1 MASRTVKFDTSDLFL
16 IAEMG
21 QMYLNEHDNS
31 PGVSKQI
38 EGIIRKCKNNAKTI
52 KISSRK
58 GKGRNLQFT
67 VAEGISEI
75 TGVPY
80 DQSSD
85 VCDIHSREMGLSGND
100 IILRGEALKKF
111 PFSVECKCT
120 ESLNLTDTYEQVK
133 ANVVDG
139 TDWIIVHKRKA
150 IPEILVILS
159 WEAFKK
165 LFRRKNA

>member
-1 MASRTVKFDTSDLFL
+1 MAPRTVKFDTSDLSL
-16 IAEMG
+16 IADMG

-31 PGVSKQI
+31 PGISKQI

-58 GKGRNLQFT
+58 GKGRGLQYQICEDLSEL
-67 VAEGISEI
+67 VGCAWSQDDDSAPIS
-75 TGVPY
+75 
-80 DQSSD
+80 
-85 VCDIHSREMGLSGND
+85 SRPMGQHGND

-133 ANVVDG
+133 ANAVDG

-165 LFRRKNA
+165 LFRRGK

>member
-1 MASRTVKFDTSDLFL
+1 
-16 IAEMG
+16 MG

-31 PGVSKQI
+31 PGINKQI
-38 EGIIRKCKNNAKTI
+38 EGITRKCKNNAKTI

-58 GKGRNLQFT
+58 GKGRNLQIT

-75 TGVPY
+75 TGIPY
-80 DQSSD
+80 IQSSD
-85 VCDIHSREMGLSGND
+85 TCDIHSREMGLSGND

-133 ANVVDG
+133 ANCSPN
-139 TDWIIVHKRKA
+139 TDWLIVHKRKA

-165 LFRRKNA
+165 IIKERK